1 MSRDRSDAP
10 LHYESAP
17 LPIPERLRD
26 AHQRFWDR
34 LRAPGAWWTGV
45 ERVAIAREVRQARV
59 CSLCTARREALS
71 PNGVSGIH
79 DTATEL
85 PLRAVE
91 AVHRI
96 VTDPGRLTHSW
107 FESVVGEEVTVERYV
122 ELLGTVSALLSI
134 DEFCRA
140 TGMPLHR
147 LPQPA
152 SGEPGHYR
160 PAAAAADDAWVPMIP
175 ADGNVG
181 AEADLW
187 PRGRTGNV
195 IRAMSLVPDEVR
207 TLNDLSAVH
216 YLPNHL
222 VGDPRAH
229 GEHLDR
235 QQMELVAGRVSA
247 LNQCYY

>member
-1 MSRDRSDAP
+1 MSSGGTDTP
-10 LHYESAP
+10 LSYESAP
-17 LPIPERLRD
+17 LPIPRRFRD
-26 AHQRFWDR
+26 AHQRFWSR
-34 LRAPGAWWTGV
+34 LGLPGAWWSGA
-45 ERVAIAREVRQARV
+45 ERIAIAQEVRQASTCR
-59 CSLCTARREALS
+59 LCAKRREALS
-71 PNGVSGIH
+71 PNAASGTH
-79 DTATEL
+79 DTASDL
-85 PLRAVE
+85 PLSAVE
-91 AVHRI
+91 AVHRL
-96 VTDPGRLTHSW
+96 VTDPGRLTRAW
-107 FESVVGEEVTVERYV
+107 FDSVVGEEVTVEQYV
-122 ELLGTVSALLSI
+122 ELLGTVVALVSI

-140 TGMPLHR
+140 IGMPLHP

-152 SGEPGHYR
+152 AGEPSHYR
-160 PAAAAADDAWVPMIP
+160 PAAAVADDAWVPMIP
-175 ADGNVG
+175 ADGNSG
-181 AEADLW
+181 TEADLW

-222 VGDPRAH
+222 VGDPRAR